1 MIYGTGDC
9 HGDCIFRRLS
19 ACCTA
24 IVSNRSGLL
33 SKSGNGKGPFRS
45 AVIKGLSRHKR
56 GRCPIYSTVP
66 LTTLLSCVPGRC
78 RQRGTEFSP
87 GTCVVALS

>member
-1 MIYGTGDC
+1 MKRKIYDC
-9 HGDCIFRRLS
+9 LLEWKEKDNGNCALLLDGARRVGKSYIACIFRRLS

-56 GRCPIYSTVP
+56 GRC
-66 LTTLLSCVPGRC
+66 
-78 RQRGTEFSP
+78 
-87 GTCVVALS
+87 